1 MNKYEYELKK
11 IEAVSKARTTE
22 WVFKIIQTV
31 VVMGAIVWLFSI
43 LMNGL
48 EAIAK
53 SNPDALGAL
62 ATVFEKLNLAEISSY
77 LVGALGVSYGLYE
90 RSTRKKESQM

>member
-11 IEAVSKARTTE
+11 IQAVSTARKTE
-22 WVFKIIQTV
+22 WIFKIIQTA

-43 LMNGL
+43 LMSSL

-53 SNPDALGAL
+53 TNPVALSSL
-62 ATVFEKLNLAEISSY
+62 ATIFEKLNLAEITSY
-77 LVGALGVSYGLYE
+77 IVGALGISYGYYE
-90 RSTRKKESQM
+90 RKTRIKDSQM